1 MTVAG
6 PRVVVEGEGVKAR
19 DTLHCTLFQLEQL
32 CNMTVLS
39 VLAVFVL
46 SSENGTNKKIFRLLS
61 LQSDFVW

>member
-46 SSENGTNKKIFRLLS
+46 SSENGTN
-61 LQSDFVW
+61 